1 MKIFREYLHLPKEV
15 YVLAAAKTIN
25 GLGNFIMPLL
35 TLILT
40 EKIGLSSTQAGFYM
54 LMLNVCFVPGLLFG
68 GRLADSIG
76 RKKVII
82 IFHSLAALVFMTC
95 GFIRPSMLVVYLLM
109 LGSALLAASLP
120 AYDALLADLTNED
133 NRKRSFTLTF
143 MGHNLGFSIAP
154 VLGGFL
160 FRNYLYLVFVIDAIS
175 TVISVILVAIFIPN
189 IQLNKVQRKDEVND
203 QNNIDSKANVFRFLL
218 SNKYILIFSGIL
230 FFYNFAFSQLA
241 FTLPIHVVE
250 LFPENG
256 AKYYGTMEGLNG
268 VLILILT
275 PIMTRIT
282 IKSKP
287 TKSIAQGGLLY
298 TLSFAILIFVAPLS
312 MFYLSIIVMT
322 FGETMITVN
331 NNAFI
336 SGMTPP
342 QYRGRVSGIFQ
353 IIYGAGFATG
363 PFIIGILLDY
373 ISTRAVWTVITIIM
387 ASASLC
393 MLVLNRSM
401 RKKKVEGHY

>member
-1 MKIFREYLHLPKEV
+1 MRIFREYLNLPREV

-40 EKIGLSSTQAGFYM
+40 EKIGLSGGQAGFYM

-68 GRLADSIG
+68 GRLADSLG

-82 IFHSLAALVFMTC
+82 IFHSLAAVVFMTC
-95 GFIRPSMLVVYLLM
+95 GFIKPSMLVVYLLM
-109 LGSALLAASLP
+109 LGSSLLAASLP
-120 AYDALLADLTNED
+120 AYDALLADLTNEH

-175 TVISVILVAIFIPN
+175 TVISVLLVAIFIPN
-189 IQLNKVQRKDEVND
+189 GQLHSLQSEKVSVEEKNEDKKLNVIQ
-203 QNNIDSKANVFRFLL
+203 FLL
-218 SNKYILIFSGIL
+218 SNKYILIFSFIL
-230 FFYNFAFSQLA
+230 FFYNFCFSQLA

-268 VLILILT
+268 VLILFLT
-275 PIMTRIT
+275 PIMTRLT
-282 IKSKP
+282 IRSRP
-287 TKSIAQGGLLY
+287 TRAIAQGGLLY
-298 TLSFAILIFVAPLS
+298 TLCFAILIFVAPLS

-342 QYRGRVSGIFQ
+342 EYRGRVSGIFQ
-353 IIYGAGFATG
+353 IIYGAGFAIG
-363 PFIIGILLDY
+363 PFIMGILLDY
-373 ISTRAVWTVITIIM
+373 IPTKSVWTIITILM
-387 ASASLC
+387 ATASIL
-393 MLVLNRSM
+393 MMWLTRNM
-401 RKKKVEGHY
+401 RKKKVEGRY

>member
-1 MKIFREYLHLPKEV
+1 MKIFKEYLHLPREV
-15 YVLAAAKTIN
+15 YVLVVAKTIN

-40 EKIGLSSTQAGFYM
+40 EKVGLNGSQAGFYM

-68 GRLADSIG
+68 GRLADSLG

-82 IFHSLAALVFMTC
+82 IFHSLAALVFMAC
-95 GFIRPSMLVVYLLM
+95 GFIKPSMLVVYLLM
-109 LGSALLAASLP
+109 LGSSFLAASLP
-120 AYDALLADLTNED
+120 AYDALLADLTNEH
-133 NRKRSFTLTF
+133 NRKRAFSLTF

-160 FRNYLYLVFVIDAIS
+160 FRNYLYLVFIIDAIS
-175 TVISVILVAIFIPN
+175 TVISVILVAIYIPN
-189 IQLNKVQRKDEVND
+189 MEYNQ
-203 QNNIDSKANVFRFLL
+203 SKAKNEVREEKSQEKNLNVFQFLL
-218 SNKYILIFSGIL
+218 NNKYILIFSGIL

-241 FTLPIHVVE
+241 FTLPIHVVQ

-256 AKYYGTMEGLNG
+256 PKYYGTMEGLNG

-275 PIMTRIT
+275 PIMTRLT
-282 IKSKP
+282 IKSRP
-287 TKSIAQGGLLY
+287 TKAIAMGGILY
-298 TLSFAILIFVAPLS
+298 TLTFALLIFVGPLS
-312 MFYLSIIVMT
+312 MFYLAILVMT

-342 QYRGRVSGIFQ
+342 PYRGRVSGIFQ
-353 IIYGAGFATG
+353 IIYGAGFAIG
-363 PFIIGILLDY
+363 PFIMGILLDY
-373 ISTRAVWTVITIIM
+373 ISIHEVWATITIIM
-387 ASASLC
+387 ALASLF
-393 MLVLNRSM
+393 MLSLTRRM
-401 RKKKVEGHY
+401 RRKKIEGHY

>member
-1 MKIFREYLHLPKEV
+1 MKIFREYLTLPKEV

-40 EKIGLSSTQAGFYM
+40 EKIGLSSAQAGFYM
-54 LMLNVCFVPGLLFG
+54 LLLNVCFVPGLLFG
-68 GRLADSIG
+68 GRLADSLG

-82 IFHSLAALVFMTC
+82 IFHSLAAIVFMTC
-95 GFIRPSMLVVYLLM
+95 GFIKPSMLVVYLLM
-109 LGSALLAASLP
+109 LGSSVLAASLP
-120 AYDALLADLTNED
+120 AYDALLADLTNEE

-154 VLGGFL
+154 ILGGFL

-189 IQLNKVQRKDEVND
+189 IQVDQVKKKYEAVEENKEE
-203 QNNIDSKANVFRFLL
+203 SKLNVFQFLL
-218 SNKYILIFSGIL
+218 NNKYILIFSIIL

-250 LFPENG
+250 LFPEKG
-256 AKYYGTMEGLNG
+256 AEYYGTMEGLNG
-268 VLILILT
+268 ILILILT
-275 PIMTRIT
+275 PIMTKLTMR
-282 IKSKP
+282 SKP
-287 TKSIAQGGLLY
+287 TKAIAQGGLLY

-342 QYRGRVSGIFQ
+342 QYRGRVSGVFQ
-353 IIYGAGFATG
+353 IIYGAGFALG
-363 PFIIGILLDY
+363 PFITGFLLDY
-373 ISTRAVWTVITIIM
+373 ISTRSVWTIITIIM
-387 ASASLC
+387 ALASIFMVGLT
-393 MLVLNRSM
+393 RSLK
-401 RKKKVEGHY
+401 KKKVEGRY

>member
-1 MKIFREYLHLPKEV
+1 MKIFREYLNLPKEV

-40 EKIGLSSTQAGFYM
+40 EKIGLSGAQAGFYM

-68 GRLADSIG
+68 GRLADSLG
-76 RKKVII
+76 RKKVIL
-82 IFHSLAALVFMTC
+82 IFHSLAAIVFMTC
-95 GFIRPSMLVVYLLM
+95 GFIKPSMLVVYLLM
-109 LGSALLAASLP
+109 LGSSLLAASLP
-120 AYDALLADLTNED
+120 AYDALLADLTNEH
-133 NRKRSFTLTF
+133 NRKRAFTLTF

-160 FRNYLYLVFVIDAIS
+160 FRNYLYLVFIIDAIS
-175 TVISVILVAIFIPN
+175 TVISVILVAAFIPN
-189 IQLNKVQRKDEVND
+189 IQLNQGQKKNKVDAEQHGDPKL
-203 QNNIDSKANVFRFLL
+203 NVVQFLFN
-218 SNKYILIFSGIL
+218 NKYILIFSGIL

-282 IKSKP
+282 IRSKP

-373 ISTRAVWTVITIIM
+373 ISTKEVWTIITIIM
-387 ASASLC
+387 ASASLF
-393 MLVLNRSM
+393 MLGLTRSM